1 MNWLELRATDTA
13 LLTRWIERRDAE
25 AFEELAMRY
34 GRMVYATA
42 LRLSG
47 NATEAE
53 DIAQE
58 SFEKLALQERA
69 LKAPIAPWLYR
80 VTVNRALNEA
90 KLQRRRLA
98 REHQYASGQMTD
110 QEPTWDD
117 VYAHIDIAVMD
128 LPDDIRH
135 VIVAHFMQRQ
145 SHKMIARELNV
156 SRTTVTYRIKKG
168 VELIRHALK
177 EKGVTVSVT
186 ALAAL
191 MVGNLAEGA
200 AIPESLASILGKI
213 ALAGMRE
220 KGVGTVE
227 SSVAKTAGAL
237 TMKNAIFAVV
247 AALLLAF
254 GATGVF
260 WLAKYHQEM
269 RQAVETSAPVRH
281 AEVTPQVKTDDATPS
296 SPQEKETV
304 RPAYPAA
311 SSGVTEGFPFTLSGK
326 VFTEQG
332 ELVSGAA
339 ITMTPTGFPETP
351 PPYVSF
357 WEKFRKSFTSNPEH
371 YAATSKSDGSF
382 MISGSTTG
390 GHAAIRATSNGYAGG
405 VQVEIERDRPLKDIN
420 IAMEKAVLL
429 KGRLVGSNNEP
440 IAAAAVHALELY
452 PSEGPWTYGPMSRA
466 WNVTCTDEQG
476 LFQLGL
482 PREGKVSLA
491 VTARGYPEY
500 GFEVPLKDSQP
511 VLLKLEKP
519 ASLTGRIL
527 RPDGTPPVGVGVDIN
542 TGYNILVA
550 TTCVG
555 PDGTYSF
562 ESVPPGQINKMVV
575 ATSMFP
581 KAVLLPKL
589 LPGEHKVFDMTCD
602 ATTTVKG
609 KVCLEGTA
617 QGIPGASVEIC
628 RENNTI
634 TQVFTNDDGG
644 FSVEFPSGA
653 CRVVAA
659 HLFASE
665 SATPEG
671 AAVDVDGLPNAVYGA
686 TLYLKEALR
695 VPIQVLDGN
704 GMPVADATIAVTQEH
719 TRGANSQI
727 FDNAGTTDS
736 LGLFTWA
743 HCTIGDTYSI
753 SVRKAG
759 FADASSAQ
767 FAAHTES
774 PLDVMTFTLSASS
787 GLEGTATCEDGT
799 TLANATIYAYL
810 TTPNY
815 PNAPRIFRTDTQGR
829 FTIYEN
835 IPATCVSIRFETKP
849 NEQNPGLSAIAK
861 SVECV
866 SGSIVN
872 LGQLVFSQLP
882 SER

>member
-1 MNWLELRATDTA
+1 
-13 LLTRWIERRDAE
+13 
-25 AFEELAMRY
+25 
-34 GRMVYATA
+34 
-42 LRLSG
+42 
-47 NATEAE
+47 
-53 DIAQE
+53 
-58 SFEKLALQERA
+58 
-69 LKAPIAPWLYR
+69 
-80 VTVNRALNEA
+80 
-90 KLQRRRLA
+90 
-98 REHQYASGQMTD
+98 
-110 QEPTWDD
+110 
-117 VYAHIDIAVMD
+117 
-128 LPDDIRH
+128 
-135 VIVAHFMQRQ
+135 
-145 SHKMIARELNV
+145 
-156 SRTTVTYRIKKG
+156 
-168 VELIRHALK
+168 
-177 EKGVTVSVT
+177 
-186 ALAAL
+186 
-191 MVGNLAEGA
+191 
-200 AIPESLASILGKI
+200 
-213 ALAGMRE
+213 
-220 KGVGTVE
+220 
-227 SSVAKTAGAL
+227 
-237 TMKNAIFAVV
+237 MKNTVLAVA

-254 GATGVF
+254 GATGVLWF
-260 WLAKYHQEM
+260 GKDHQEM
-269 RQAVETSAPVRH
+269 RQAVEASAPVRH

-296 SPQEKETV
+296 LRHDKDIIRS
-304 RPAYPAA
+304 AYPAT
-311 SSGVTEGFPFTLSGK
+311 SGGVTEEFPFTLSGK

-339 ITMTPTGFPETP
+339 ITMTATGFPETP
-351 PPYVSF
+351 DPYVSF
-357 WEKFRKSFTSNPEH
+357 WEKFRESFTSNPQH
-371 YAATSKSDGSF
+371 YSATSKSDGSF

-390 GHAAIRATSNGYAGG
+390 GHATIRATSNCYAGG
-405 VQVEIERDRPLKDIN
+405 IQVEIERGRPLKDID

-452 PSEGPWTYGPMSRA
+452 PSEGPWTFGPMSRA

-500 GFEVPLKDSQP
+500 GFEGVPLKDSQP

-527 RPDGTPPVGVGVDIN
+527 RPDGAPPIGVGVHMI
-542 TGYNILVA
+542 TGHGILVA
-550 TTCVG
+550 TTYVG

-562 ESVPPGQINKMVV
+562 ESIPPGQVNKMLV
-575 ATSMFP
+575 ATSMVP
-581 KAVLLPKL
+581 KEVLLPKL

-617 QGIPGASVEIC
+617 QGIPGASVAIW

-634 TQVFTNDDGG
+634 MEVLTNDDGA

-653 CRVVAA
+653 CRVVVA

-671 AAVDVDGLPNAVYGA
+671 AVIDVDGLPSAVYEA
-686 TLYLKEALR
+686 ILYLKEALR
-695 VPIQVLDGN
+695 VPIQVLDSN

-719 TRGANSQI
+719 THGATSDTQA
-727 FDNAGTTDS
+727 NAGTTDS

-767 FAAHTES
+767 FAAHTQS
-774 PLDVMTFTLSASS
+774 PLDVMTFTLYASS
-787 GLEGTATCEDGT
+787 GLEGTAACEDGT

-829 FTIYEN
+829 FTVYEN

-866 SGSIVN
+866 SGSIAN

-882 SER
+882 SES